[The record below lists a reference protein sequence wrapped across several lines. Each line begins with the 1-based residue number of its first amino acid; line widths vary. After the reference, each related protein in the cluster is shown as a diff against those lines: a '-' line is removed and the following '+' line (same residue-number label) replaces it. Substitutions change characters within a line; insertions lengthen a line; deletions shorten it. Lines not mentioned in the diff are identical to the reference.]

1 VKPPRAE
8 FHVPGARPV
17 NGFAP
22 NSTSATPPPSDP
34 GSHDDQRVDPR
45 QPVGDQHRPPGDDE
59 HDALHRAAHA
69 VDRGPVGGGQRQVGA
84 AVADVATPSALG
96 VSPTTTTPTSQPLV
110 GADAVREYVIDAS
123 GATSRIP
130 SRIDVAPSVI
140 SPEPPCQVIVQPP
153 AWLPSSG
160 TAARAR

>member
-1 VKPPRAE
+1 MTTSASIRASRSATSIGRPATTSTT
-8 FHVPGARPV
+8 HSIAPHTRSIAVRSAADSDRSARPL
-17 NGFAP
+17 P
-22 NSTSATPPPSDP
+22 TSP
-34 GSHDDQRVDPR
+34 
-45 QPVGDQHRPPGDDE
+45 
-59 HDALHRAAHA
+59 
-69 VDRGPVGGGQRQVGA
+69 
-84 AVADVATPSALG
+84 TPSALG

-110 GADAVREYVIDAS
+110 GADAVREYVNDAS